1 MVGKIQSFTKKLS
14 ELPPNDELRIQL
26 TEQLMRKLYNMGLMP
41 LENSL
46 AGVEKINASSFCKR
60 RLPVVMV
67 RLHMANNLEQANNLV
82 KQVLCDSGG

>member
-1 MVGKIQSFTKKLS
+1 M
-14 ELPPNDELRIQL
+14 

-46 AGVEKINASSFCKR
+46 AGVEKINASSLCKR

-82 KQVLCDSGG
+82 KQVLCGSGG

>member
-1 MVGKIQSFTKKLS
+1 MH
-14 ELPPNDELRIQL
+14 
-26 TEQLMRKLYNMGLMP
+26 KLYNMGLMP

-67 RLHMANNLEQANNLV
+67 RLHMANNIEQANNLV
-82 KQVLCDSGG
+82 KQV

>member
-46 AGVEKINASSFCKR
+46 AGVEKINASFCKR

-82 KQVLCDSGG
+82 KQVLCGSGG